1 MGIALESQ
9 PLQNIP
15 LHDFILPVFNMAGQA
30 IWEARGRSAVMVEH
44 NLLHVKN
51 MKLRC
56 FTEEE
61 NPQEAFFAISDTVF
75 VVPQTSSIRGNFE
88 IKIFGQNFY
97 ASAHTWE
104 FLGNEKKIIAKDHV
118 KVFLDCKLE

>member
-1 MGIALESQ
+1 ME
-9 PLQNIP
+9 
-15 LHDFILPVFNMAGQA
+15 GQKT
-30 IWEARGRSAVMVEH
+30 WEICGHLAKIIED
-44 NLLHVKN
+44 NLLLAKSINLH
-51 MKLRC
+51 C

-61 NPQEAFFAISDTVF
+61 NSQEAFCVVSDSVF
-75 VVPQTSSIRGNFE
+75 VVQKTNSVLGNSK

-118 KVFLDCKLE
+118 KVFLDCSLEECLQ